1 MSEMPR
7 ADLAIN
13 QPDVAL
19 IFEGGGMRNSYTA
32 PMVVELLAR
41 NLNFGGVYGISAGS
55 SHTVNYL
62 VRDATRARASF
73 VELVKYPRFGGW
85 GSFLRGTGYFNSP
98 YLYEELIENAPAG
111 DPMAFD
117 WDTFATNPAE
127 MHIEAMD
134 WDTGET
140 VAWTRADVKD
150 AHDLG
155 LKVRASST
163 MPLFMPPTTI
173 DGRTYM
179 DGGMGDSWGILLN
192 AARADGYER
201 FCIIRTQP
209 RGYRK
214 HAMRRGAQ
222 ALFRSA
228 FRKQPR
234 GYRFTFLDK
243 HNDEI
248 SVGVATD
255 LGVYTPQ
262 VQQGLCGCQVVMLE
276 SNYDEGMIRVS
287 DYPYY
292 LKRRIQSQNGHL
304 SNGDCAT
311 ALTGLA
317 SQGTRHFVLGH
328 LSKNNNM
335 ELLAHQAAHQALS
348 QAGFVEDRDFTL
360 QVARRSEPSIPIL
373 LSDSPDAPAA
383 NLLLKPG
390 WTAAAAPSPAL

>member
-1 MSEMPR
+1 MTDPAQL

-41 NLNFGGVYGISAGS
+41 NLNFGCVYGISAGS

-117 WDTFATNPAE
+117 WDTFAANPAE

-140 VAWTRADVKD
+140 VAWTRTDVKD

-173 DGRTYM
+173 DGHTYM

-214 HAMRRGAQ
+214 HAMSRGAQ
-222 ALFRSA
+222 ALFRAA
-228 FRKQPR
+228 FRKHPIVAERTIARWQP
-234 GYRFTFLDK
+234 Y
-243 HNDEI
+243 NDRRR
-248 SVGVATD
+248 
-255 LGVYTPQ
+255 LGLLPRHHGRH
-262 VQQGLCGCQVVMLE
+262 QQDHRL
-276 SNYDEGMIRVS
+276 
-287 DYPYY
+287 
-292 LKRRIQSQNGHL
+292 RRP
-304 SNGDCAT
+304 
-311 ALTGLA
+311 
-317 SQGTRHFVLGH
+317 RP
-328 LSKNNNM
+328 
-335 ELLAHQAAHQALS
+335 LL
-348 QAGFVEDRDFTL
+348 RN
-360 QVARRSEPSIPIL
+360 RPR
-373 LSDSPDAPAA
+373 
-383 NLLLKPG
+383 
-390 WTAAAAPSPAL
+390 PSPARHRLPPGVAGLNRL

>member
-19 IFEGGGMRNSYTA
+19 IFEGGGMRNSYTVG
-32 PMVVELLAR
+32 MVVELLAR
-41 NLNFGGVYGISAGS
+41 NLNFGCVYGISAGS

-98 YLYEELIENAPAG
+98 YLYEELIENAPA
-111 DPMAFD
+111 A
-117 WDTFATNPAE
+117 NPAE

-173 DGRTYM
+173 DGHTYM

-192 AARADGYER
+192 AARADGFER

-209 RGYRK
+209 RVYRK
-214 HAMRRGAQ
+214 HAMSRGAQ
-222 ALFRSA
+222 ALFRAA
-228 FRKQPR
+228 FRKHPIVAERTIARWQP
-234 GYRFTFLDK
+234 YNELC
-243 HNDEI
+243 DEI
-248 SVGVATD
+248 EQLEKTGAAWVFYPDTMDVTNKTTD
-255 LGVYTPQ
+255 
-262 VQQGLCGCQVVMLE
+262 
-276 SNYDEGMIRVS
+276 YD
-287 DYPYY
+287 
-292 LKRRIQSQNGHL
+292 
-304 SNGDCAT
+304 
-311 ALTGLA
+311 ALVRSYETGLA
-317 SQGTRHFVLGH
+317 QAQRDIESLEAWLG
-328 LSKNNNM
+328 
-335 ELLAHQAAHQALS
+335 
-348 QAGFVEDRDFTL
+348 
-360 QVARRSEPSIPIL
+360 
-373 LSDSPDAPAA
+373 
-383 NLLLKPG
+383 
-390 WTAAAAPSPAL
+390 

>member
-1 MSEMPR
+1 MTDPAQL

-41 NLNFGGVYGISAGS
+41 NLNFGCVYGISAGS

-117 WDTFATNPAE
+117 WDTFAANPAE

-155 LKVRASST
+155 LRVRASST

-173 DGRTYM
+173 DGHTYM

-192 AARADGYER
+192 AAHADGYER

-214 HAMRRGAQ
+214 HAMSRGAQ
-222 ALFRSA
+222 ALFRAA
-228 FRKQPR
+228 FRKHPIVAERTIARWQP
-234 GYRFTFLDK
+234 YNELC
-243 HNDEI
+243 DEI
-248 SVGVATD
+248 EQLEKTGAAWVFYPDAMDVTNKTTD
-255 LGVYTPQ
+255 
-262 VQQGLCGCQVVMLE
+262 
-276 SNYDEGMIRVS
+276 YD
-287 DYPYY
+287 
-292 LKRRIQSQNGHL
+292 
-304 SNGDCAT
+304 
-311 ALTGLA
+311 ALVRSYETGLA
-317 SQGTRHFVLGH
+317 QAQRDIESLEAWLG
-328 LSKNNNM
+328 
-335 ELLAHQAAHQALS
+335 
-348 QAGFVEDRDFTL
+348 
-360 QVARRSEPSIPIL
+360 
-373 LSDSPDAPAA
+373 
-383 NLLLKPG
+383 
-390 WTAAAAPSPAL
+390 